1 MGSATRSSPTPTR
14 ARSSRSPRGSAA
26 AAKPQRS
33 PSHPSRAGVSLAST
47 MSGALSGLRVIDC
60 SRLIA
65 GGVLATVLADHG
77 ADVIKVENPR
87 GGDPLRTWL
96 RERGELWWKVYARG
110 KRSITLNLTQP
121 RGQTLLKR
129 LVREADVLIENF
141 VPGTF
146 EKWGLG
152 WDVLSAENPRLVF
165 ARVSGW
171 GQDGPYRDRPGF
183 GTMVEAMSGF
193 AAATGPADRPPT
205 LPSFPMADMVAALAR
220 AAAVLA
226 ALRHRD
232 HASGRGH
239 VIDISLYEPLL
250 SVLGPAAA
258 EDALDGTIRTLHR
271 NQSAYASHRR
281 TYRTRDGK
289 WVALSASTPASATA
303 LFAGLRLGH
312 LLRDPRFATNDAP
325 VAHNDLEDDALSRA
339 IGARTLDE
347 MLLLFEKADLT
358 ASPVYDVADITK
370 DPHVLA
376 RGILADVPDPDL
388 GAVRMTA
395 PTPRLGATPAAIRWP
410 GPRLG
415 AHNREVYASLGV
427 SDAELDEL
435 RRDGIV

>member
-1 MGSATRSSPTPTR
+1 
-14 ARSSRSPRGSAA
+14 
-26 AAKPQRS
+26 
-33 PSHPSRAGVSLAST
+33 
-47 MSGALSGLRVIDC
+47 MSGALAGLRVIDC

-65 GGVLATVLADHG
+65 GGVLTTILADHG
-77 ADVIKVENPR
+77 ADVIKVENPS

-121 RGQTLLKR
+121 RGQALLRR
-129 LVREADVLIENF
+129 LVRDADILVENF

-152 WDVLSAENPRLVF
+152 WDALSAENPRLIF

-205 LPSFPMADMVAALAR
+205 LPSFPMADMVAALAGT
-220 AAAVLA
+220 AAVLA

-232 HASGRGH
+232 RVSGRGQ

-258 EDALDGTIRTLHR
+258 EYALDGRIRTRHG
-271 NQSAYASHRR
+271 NQSDNASPRG
-281 TYRTRDGK
+281 TYQTRDGK
-289 WVALSASTPASATA
+289 WMALSASTPASATA
-303 LFAGLRLGH
+303 LFDGLGLGDM
-312 LLRDPRFATNDAP
+312 LKDPRFATNDAR
-325 VAHNDLEDDALSRA
+325 VAHNDLVDTALAQA
-339 IGARTLDE
+339 IGARMLDE
-347 MLLLFEKADLT
+347 MQMLFEQVDLT
-358 ASPVYDVADITK
+358 ASPVYDIADITK
-370 DPHVLA
+370 DPHVVA
-376 RGILADVPDPDL
+376 RGILTDVPDPDL

-395 PTPRLGATPAAIRWP
+395 PTPRLAETPASIRWT
-410 GPRLG
+410 GPPLG
-415 AHNREVYASLGV
+415 AHNREVYASIGIGE
-427 SDAELDEL
+427 AELETL
-435 RRDGIV
+435 KREGIL

>member
-1 MGSATRSSPTPTR
+1 MT
-14 ARSSRSPRGSAA
+14 
-26 AAKPQRS
+26 
-33 PSHPSRAGVSLAST
+33 
-47 MSGALSGLRVIDC
+47 GALAGLRVIDC

-65 GGVLATVLADHG
+65 GGVLTTILADHG

-121 RGQTLLKR
+121 RGQALLRR
-129 LVREADVLIENF
+129 LVRDADILVENF

-152 WDVLSAENPRLVF
+152 WDALSAENPRLIF

-205 LPSFPMADMVAALAR
+205 LPSFPMADMVAALAG
-220 AAAVLA
+220 ATAVLA

-232 HASGRGH
+232 RTSGRGQ

-258 EDALDGTIRTLHR
+258 EYALDGKIRARHG
-271 NQSAYASHRR
+271 NQSDNASPRG
-281 TYRTRDGK
+281 TYQTRDGK

-303 LFAGLRLGH
+303 LFTAFGLGDMLA
-312 LLRDPRFATNDAP
+312 DPRFATNDAR
-325 VAHNDLEDDALSRA
+325 VAHNDLVDEALSRA
-339 IGARTLDE
+339 IGARMLDE
-347 MLLLFEKADLT
+347 MQALFEQVDLT
-358 ASPVYDVADITK
+358 ASPVYDIADITK
-370 DPHVLA
+370 DPHVVA
-376 RGILADVPDPDL
+376 RRILTDVSDADL

-395 PTPRLGATPAAIRWP
+395 PTPRLAETPASIRWT
-410 GPRLG
+410 GPPLG
-415 AHNREVYASLGV
+415 AHNREVYASIGIG
-427 SDAELDEL
+427 DAELETL
-435 RRDGIV
+435 KREGIV

>member
-1 MGSATRSSPTPTR
+1 
-14 ARSSRSPRGSAA
+14 
-26 AAKPQRS
+26 
-33 PSHPSRAGVSLAST
+33 
-47 MSGALSGLRVIDC
+47 MSGALAGLRVIDC

-65 GGVLATVLADHG
+65 GGVLTTILADHG
-77 ADVIKVENPR
+77 ADVIKVENPS

-121 RGQTLLKR
+121 RGQALLRR
-129 LVREADVLIENF
+129 LVRDADILVENF

-152 WDVLSAENPRLVF
+152 WDALSAENPRLIF

-205 LPSFPMADMVAALAR
+205 LPSFPMADMVAALAGT
-220 AAAVLA
+220 AAVLA

-232 HASGRGH
+232 RVSGRGQ

-258 EDALDGTIRTLHR
+258 EYALDGKIRTRHG
-271 NQSAYASHRR
+271 NQSDNASPRG
-281 TYRTRDGK
+281 TYQTRDGK
-289 WVALSASTPASATA
+289 WMALSASTPASATA
-303 LFAGLRLGH
+303 LFDGLGLGDM
-312 LLRDPRFATNDAP
+312 LKDPRFATNDAR
-325 VAHNDLEDDALSRA
+325 VAHNDLVDTALARA
-339 IGARTLDE
+339 IGARMLDE
-347 MLLLFEKADLT
+347 MQMLFEQVDLT
-358 ASPVYDVADITK
+358 ASPVYDIADITK
-370 DPHVLA
+370 DPHVVA
-376 RGILADVPDPDL
+376 RGILTDVPDPDL

-395 PTPRLGATPAAIRWP
+395 PTPRLAETPASIRWT
-410 GPRLG
+410 GPPLG
-415 AHNREVYASLGV
+415 AHNREVYASIGIGE
-427 SDAELDEL
+427 AELETL
-435 RRDGIV
+435 KREGIL